1 MQEFFTAES
10 EEASKVSQNKDDL
23 KLLFYGKNIYFYSLK
38 FAKVHRKMAIDSFYR
53 CGSQILSES
62 ENFPPLGFF
71 SSNNHSIKILRG
83 DICHQSAQCP
93 LSPRPNSISFVTT
106 FFFLSQVIKRPRTN
120 HRPGAEVSDQSGI
133 CGIQHSRWGH
143 MTIKKT
149 KDFYMN

>member
-83 DICHQSAQCP
+83 DICHP
-93 LSPRPNSISFVTT
+93 VSPVSSLTATQLNLICDHIL
-106 FFFLSQVIKRPRTN
+106 FL
-120 HRPGAEVSDQSGI
+120 VS
-133 CGIQHSRWGH
+133 GH
-143 MTIKKT
+143 KKT
-149 KDFYMN
+149 TD